1 MRPPDTRKC
10 TASAA
15 FLPISPGRKTQLSLR
30 PDTGP
35 RVEEGERADLATTIG
50 IIQARMGSD
59 RLPGKILAPLSGRPV
74 LGLIADRL
82 RNARVDEWWLA
93 TSDHPADDVTE
104 AWGFELGLRVFRGHP
119 TEVLSRLVAI
129 GEETGADWLVRA
141 TAKKTDGKVKPS
153 VVKSRVGLATAVL
166 GTSLSAALPALADDG
181 GGGGGAIGIVAL
193 IAVAGAAF
201 VAGQGSGGGGGGD
214 DRDDDPPPPT
224 GSKDSK
230 NFAKN
235 LTIASDVQRK
245 SRKPP
250 KPKNL

>member
-1 MRPPDTRKC
+1 M
-10 TASAA
+10 
-15 FLPISPGRKTQLSLR
+15 
-30 PDTGP
+30 
-35 RVEEGERADLATTIG
+35 
-50 IIQARMGSD
+50 
-59 RLPGKILAPLSGRPV
+59 
-74 LGLIADRL
+74 
-82 RNARVDEWWLA
+82 
-93 TSDHPADDVTE
+93 
-104 AWGFELGLRVFRGHP
+104 
-119 TEVLSRLVAI
+119 
-129 GEETGADWLVRA
+129 
-141 TAKKTDGKVKPS
+141 
-153 VVKSRVGLATAVL
+153 KSTVGLATAVL

-201 VAGQGSGGGGGGD
+201 VAGQGSGGGGGD